1 MNNVHKW
8 TKSQLDYLYNDTKGL
23 TAREI
28 QEHLNKT
35 YNLNLTLHQIR
46 GKLERCNIKPR
57 GNQKG
62 VKLGTPSK
70 LKGRK
75 KEYVSEKQKA
85 TMFKKGCYLN
95 GLPVGAERTNKDGY
109 TYIKVAHPSTWK
121 LKAKVIWERHHQKE
135 VPEGYQIVYLD
146 RNRQNLDINNLDIAE
161 KGVILTAI
169 NKGMYTNEAEINKT
183 VINLVELER
192 KIKKH
197 SKSAQK

>member
-8 TKSQLDYLYNDTKGL
+8 TESQLNYLYNETKGL

-35 YNLNLTLHQIR
+35 YNLNLTLHHIR
-46 GKLERCNIKPR
+46 GKLVRCNIKPR
-57 GNQKG
+57 ENQKG

-75 KEYVSEKQKA
+75 KEYISEKQRA
-85 TMFKKGCYLN
+85 TMFKKGNFN
-95 GLPVGAERTNKDGY
+95 GLPVGAERVGKDGY
-109 TYIKVAHPSTWK
+109 TYVKIAQPNKWK
-121 LKAKVIWERHHQKE
+121 LKARIIWEQYHQRE
-135 VPEGYQIVYLD
+135 VPKNCQLVYLD
-146 RNRQNLDINNLDIAE
+146 RDRQNLDINNLDIAE

-169 NKGMYTNEAEINKT
+169 NKGIYTNEAEINRT

-192 KIKKH
+192 KIKKY
-197 SKSAQK
+197 SKSVQK